1 MKKKRSPILRTIPG
15 RWRSARL
22 FVLHPANCQRNPC
35 AAFGLVLFCVS
46 RTMKPFLRGGFV
58 VWLLFLA
65 PLAMLAPGRITAQD
79 HSETARKIVARTAPQ
94 YRTLSRSMRIEGSV
108 KADVLVAPN
117 GTVKS
122 VEIKGGH
129 PLLVQTAQ
137 NALDRKSTR
146 LNSSHRCISYA

>member
-1 MKKKRSPILRTIPG
+1 MKS
-15 RWRSARL
+15 
-22 FVLHPANCQRNPC
+22 
-35 AAFGLVLFCVS
+35 
-46 RTMKPFLRGGFV
+46 FLRGSFV
-58 VWLLFLA
+58 VWLLVV

-94 YRTLSRSMRIEGSV
+94 YPALARSMRIEGSV

-129 PLLVQTAQ
+129 PLLVQSAQ
-137 NALDRKSTR
+137 NALREWKWEPAPHETHEFVE
-146 LNSSHRCISYA
+146 LKFAL